1 MLEIRVPEADR
12 DRAAAL
18 LDGLPDVSEVK
29 PSGSNL
35 LARVHSGNANAILRA
50 LLDHDLEVIHFSR
63 KSTGLEDLF
72 LSQTKGIGL

>member
-1 MLEIRVPEADR
+1 MPEADS

-18 LDGLPDVSEVK
+18 LDSLPDVSDVEQ
-29 PSGSNL
+29 SGSNL
-35 LARVHSGNANAILRA
+35 EARVHSGNANAILRE

-63 KSTGLEDLF
+63 KSTRLEDLF